1 MQKLLGFA
9 PDADPTTPGVLTDC
23 TNLIPYEQGMKG
35 APTGSTPSGV
45 PALAAKCAG
54 AAVVTKLDDVRRIFA
69 GTTTKLYELSG
80 GVWADVSGAAYTGGT
95 DSRWQYAQF
104 GNSTLAANGND
115 AIQRSPSTGAFASI
129 AGAPIAKILFSVGT
143 QVMALNTNDGSVKP
157 DGWHCCATY
166 DETDWV
172 ASSATLAN
180 KGRIVS
186 APGAFTAGGR
196 LGEYAIGY
204 KERSIHIGQF
214 VGAPSVWDWTQAVGG
229 EAGCVGIDA
238 WADLGGSHFI
248 VGPDN
253 FWVFDGSRPVSVADD
268 IVKEWFFTNSNP
280 NYLFRT
286 QCVADRANN
295 VVWVFYCSTSS
306 STPDQAIV
314 FHMKTKQ
321 WGRATLDVE
330 ATLNYVSSGVTI
342 DDLPTYSA
350 TIDGLSSYTFDSQF
364 WLVGGRSL
372 AAFNTSHQLQSLTGV
387 SATSSMT
394 TGYAGDD
401 DTVTMLN
408 QIRLRFAPG
417 YKPTTAVVQTLNKME
432 LGDSASIGTSSTMA
446 DGKFDVMDSARW
458 HAAAFTFTGPH
469 RVMAVSANLIAE
481 GDR

>member
-45 PALAAKCAG
+45 PALANKCSG
-54 AAVVTKLDDVRRIFA
+54 AAVVTKLDDIRRIFA
-69 GTTTKLYELSG
+69 GTLTSLYELSG
-80 GVWADVSGAAYTGGT
+80 GWTDVSGATYTGGS
-95 DSRWQYAQF
+95 DARWQFAQF
-104 GNSTLAANGND
+104 GNSTLATNGAD
-115 AIQRSPSTGAFASI
+115 AIQRSASTGAFASI
-129 AGAPIAKILFSVGT
+129 AGAPIAKIMFSVGT
-143 QVMALNTNDGSVKP
+143 QVMALNTNDGTVKT

-166 DETDWV
+166 DETDWTP
-172 ASSATLAN
+172 SSATLSN

-186 APGAFTAGGR
+186 SPGAFTAGGR

-204 KERSIHIGQF
+204 KERAIYIGQF
-214 VGAPSVWDWTQAVGG
+214 VGAPSVWDWTQVAGG
-229 EAGCVGIDA
+229 EAGCVGVDA
-238 WADLGGSHFI
+238 WADMGGAHFI

-253 FWVFDGSRPVSVADD
+253 FWVFDGSRPVPIADN
-268 IVKEWFFTNSNP
+268 IVREWFYSNSNP
-280 NYLFRT
+280 RYLYRT
-286 QCVADRANN
+286 QCVADRTNN

-306 STPDQAIV
+306 STPDQALIY
-314 FHMKTKQ
+314 HMKTKQ
-321 WGRATLDVE
+321 WGRATLNVE

-350 TIDGLSSYTFDSQF
+350 TIDGLASYSFDSQF

-387 SATSSMT
+387 SSSSSMT

-401 DTVTMLN
+401 DNVSLLN
-408 QIRLRFAPG
+408 QLRLRFAPG
-417 YKPTTAVVQTLNKME
+417 YKPTTATVQTLTKME
-432 LGDSASIGTSSTMA
+432 LGDSPTVGSSSTMA
-446 DGKFDVMDSARW
+446 DGKFDVMDDARW
-458 HAAAFTFTGPH
+458 HAAVFNFTGPH
-469 RVMAVSANLIAE
+469 RVMAVSANLIPG